1 MKILFTG
8 GGTAGHVLPII
19 AITREIRRIYQDK
32 IQFFY
37 LGPEDE
43 FGQILLSQE
52 GIKVKHVFSG
62 KIRRYFDWKAFFQNL
77 IDVLFKIP
85 AGIFQAFFYIFFLA
99 PDLIFSKGGFGSV
112 PGVIAGW
119 LLKVPIFLHESD
131 ISPGLS
137 NRFLSK
143 FALEIFVSFPRTEYF
158 PPRKMILVGNP
169 IRREILEGSKTEAQK
184 LFKLS
189 QRPPSPAEQ
198 DEARDEAKPQ
208 RPPVILIL
216 GGSQGAQ
223 RINDKFLEI
232 LPELLKNFE
241 IIHQSGEKNF
251 KEVKAESKA
260 MLPREL
266 VIFYHLF
273 PFLKEEELKQ
283 AYAASDLIV
292 SRAGSGS
299 IFEISAIGKPSILIP
314 LPEAAQNH
322 QVKNA
327 YAYAEK
333 GATIVLEEI
342 NFTPHF
348 FLEKLKYLFSRSEEL
363 EKMRK
368 AAQEF
373 SRPRAA
379 KIIAEYIVEWLTPH
393 RFSKG
398 KASQTNDTKSGG
410 GLTK

>member
-8 GGTAGHVLPII
+8 GGTGGHVLPII
-19 AITREIRRIYQDK
+19 ALTREIRRIYQNK

-37 LGPEDE
+37 LGPRDE

-52 GIKVKHVFSG
+52 GIKVKHIFSG
-62 KIRRYFDWKAFFQNL
+62 KIRRYFDYKSFFQNL
-77 IDVLFKIP
+77 IDLLFKIP
-85 AGIFQAFFYIFFLA
+85 AGLFQAFVHIFFLS
-99 PDLIFSKGGFGSV
+99 PDLIFSKGGFGSIPAV
-112 PGVIAGW
+112 LSGW
-119 LLKVPIFLHESD
+119 LLRVPIFLHESD

-137 NRFLSK
+137 NRILSK
-143 FALEIFVSFPRTEYF
+143 FALEIFVSFPRTEYLK
-158 PPRKMILVGNP
+158 PSKMILVGNP
-169 IRREILEGSKTEAQK
+169 IRREILEGSKEEAQK

-189 QRPPSPAEQ
+189 YQ
-198 DEARDEAKPQ
+198 KPI
-208 RPPVILIL
+208 VLIL

-223 RINDKFLEI
+223 RINDKILEI

-251 KEVKAESKA
+251 KEVRAESRAIVPKEL
-260 MLPREL
+260 LP
-266 VIFYHLF
+266 FYHLF

-283 AYAASDLIV
+283 AYAASHLIL

-299 IFEISAIGKPSILIP
+299 IFEIAAVRKPSILIP

-333 GATIVLEEI
+333 KAAIVLEEA

-348 FLEKLKYLFSRSEEL
+348 FLEKLKYLFSHPEEL
-363 EKMRK
+363 EKMEK
-368 AAQEF
+368 AAEEF
-373 SRPRAA
+373 SKPLAA
-379 KIIAEYIVEWLTPH
+379 KIIAQYLVSFLTSPQS
-393 RFSKG
+393 FSRK
-398 KASQTNDTKSGG
+398 
-410 GLTK
+410 